1 MLPVL
6 ANAPGWDAAGVALGA
21 TELEAPPAD
30 VADVAD
36 VADGAG
42 ALHPLAARRNAA
54 AVSPAA
60 KPRVIPGD
68 SITSPFYA

>member
-21 TELEAPPAD
+21 TELEAPP
-30 VADVAD
+30 ADVAD